1 MRKAFI
7 AAVFAAMSL
16 ASVSCT
22 LTDILK
28 FDYDINDPWSSW
40 EKVEPGVYL
49 GTDDSFNKGEIIAK
63 GTDNSMICGNVDGNY
78 VIVPTK
84 FVAFDGVNT
93 TYEFG
98 YSSYRDKK
106 VLSCII
112 DVMSDN
118 PSKDMM
124 AFSANVEATKKLWG
138 ARCSGLCSF
147 PSKYKKIAKGG
158 DMLANYKT
166 ICDKYQKELPYTE
179 PSKQLITSYTDF
191 RGNWLTG
198 KYPTDMDA
206 KSWVIPYKGPGRLE
220 SCTVCRQLGWDDR
233 GNRKVFYG
241 GCQFENVTWVE
252 ARVSGVTYGEALDY
266 VSTVKASGHY
276 NVVIEDSAIDGKA
289 ISFKADSNDKAEN
302 TEGYSGY
309 ICPCYEISFTDLLGT
324 STLTIKFGVGYT
336 TFV

>member
-1 MRKAFI
+1 MRRFII
-7 AAVFAAMSL
+7 AAAFAALSL

-22 LTDILK
+22 LTDLLK

-63 GTDNSMICGNVDGNY
+63 GTDNSMICGNVNGNY
-78 VIVPTK
+78 VVVPTK
-84 FVAFDGVNT
+84 FTAFDGVNT

-98 YSSYRDKK
+98 YSEYKGTKFLTCSMAIMAKEQ
-106 VLSCII
+106 
-112 DVMSDN
+112 
-118 PSKDMM
+118 SKDMM
-124 AFSANVEATKKLWG
+124 AFSANEEATKKLWG
-138 ARCSGLCSF
+138 AKCSGICSF

-166 ICDKYQKELPYTE
+166 ICEKYQKELPYTE
-179 PSKQLITSYTDF
+179 PSKQLISCYSDF

-206 KSWVIPYKGPGRLE
+206 KGWVVPYKGPGRLE
-220 SCTVCRQLGWDDR
+220 LCSIYRQGGWDDR

-252 ARVSGVTYGEALDY
+252 ARVSGATYEEALQY
-266 VSTVKASGHY
+266 VNSVKSTGHY
-276 NVVIEDSAIDGKA
+276 NVVIEDSAIEGKV
-289 ISFKADSNDKAEN
+289 ISFKADSDDKAEN

-309 ICPCYEISFTDLLGT
+309 ICPCYEVSFTDLLGT
-324 STLTIKFGVGYT
+324 TTLTIKFGVGYT